1 MIWTSTLFNRK
12 SLENYTKGVSDCHI
26 VTYRFAI
33 FRNMRLNKIFSVCF
47 SCASDNATSILAYI
61 GPANSLTK

>member
-12 SLENYTKGVSDCHI
+12 SSENFTKEILDCHI
-26 VTYRFAI
+26 VTYQFSI

-47 SCASDNATSILAYI
+47 SCASNSATSVFASI
-61 GPANSLTK
+61 GPANGLTK